1 MIQIDRRQATVA
13 VVREVGEVGNGIV
26 ESGKIFKA
34 MPLHR
39 TFSPRHPFA
48 DGSPKRDI
56 NVTRRENKCFDL
68 SPEMAMA
75 KRTGIAIQL
84 YC

>member
-39 TFSPRHPFA
+39 TFFTAPSIRRRIAKERHQ
-48 DGSPKRDI
+48 RDSRGEQ
-56 NVTRRENKCFDL
+56 VF
-68 SPEMAMA
+68 
-75 KRTGIAIQL
+75 
-84 YC
+84 